1 MSPIEQGLLITLI
14 GMGLVFIVIV
24 LLWFLMD
31 LLVRSTADKVEEE
44 EETPEET
51 ADVTP
56 LTEETA
62 PVIASDIKK
71 RAAAAAVAVAL
82 ASRRGMIL
90 PAQAAAPAATVGGW
104 QAAHRSSQLL
114 SKNVRGRTR

>member
-14 GMGLVFIVIV
+14 GMGLVFIVIL
-24 LLWFLMD
+24 LLWLLMD
-31 LLVRSTADKVEEE
+31 LLVRFTADKVEE

-51 ADVTP
+51 ADVEP
-56 LTEETA
+56 MTELPA
-62 PVIASDIKK
+62 PAPAIASDIKK

-82 ASRRGMIL
+82 ASRRGMTI
-90 PAQAAAPAATVGGW
+90 PVQSAATTAGGW

>member
-31 LLVRSTADKVEEE
+31 LLVRSTADKVEE